1 MEESKVK
8 IIAKIKNLME
18 LAQDNQSDEE
28 GQTAILMAQKLMLKH
43 DINLA
48 QVEVQEET
56 KFETSASVGKSSR
69 RILWWE
75 KDMAVV
81 IATNFRCYVINQR
94 NTYLRTS
101 EILFFGEKEDSI
113 MAAKIYEAALI
124 YIRYRIKRLPVKTP
138 EYKNSYLMGFII
150 SLGERFEK
158 QVEEFGLMVVP
169 KKEVLEELQKEFT
182 NISKATAKVP
192 DSGFD
197 QEGYDLGK
205 EQGANARI
213 LPDEIIGE
221 ED

>member
-18 LAQDNQSDEE
+18 LAHDNPSDEE
-28 GQTAILMAQKLMLKH
+28 GQSALLMAQKLMLKH
-43 DINLA
+43 DIHLA

-56 KFETSASVGKSSR
+56 KFETSTSVGKSSR

-75 KDMAVV
+75 KDTAVV

-94 NTYLRTS
+94 NPYLRTS

-124 YIRYRIKRLPVKTP
+124 YIRYRIKHLPVKTP
-138 EYKNSYLMGFII
+138 EYKNSYIMGFII
-150 SLGERFEK
+150 SIEGRFKK
-158 QVEEFGLMVVP
+158 QVEEYGLMVLP
-169 KKEVLEELQKEFT
+169 KKEVLDDLKNEFA
-182 NISKATAKVP
+182 NLSKAETKAP
-192 DSGFD
+192 EFGFN
-197 QEGYDLGK
+197 QEAYELGK
-205 EQGANARI
+205 EQGENALI
-213 LPDEIIGE
+213 MHDEILGE

>member
-18 LAQDNQSDEE
+18 LAQDNPSDEE
-28 GQTAILMAQKLMLKH
+28 GQTALLMAQKLMLKH

-56 KFETSASVGKSSR
+56 KFETSTSVGKSSR

-75 KDMAVV
+75 KEMAVV
-81 IATNFRCYVINQR
+81 IATNFRCYVINQL
-94 NTYLRTS
+94 NPYLRTS
-101 EILFFGEKEDSI
+101 DILFFGEKEDSI

-138 EYKNSYLMGFII
+138 EYKNSYLMGFIL
-150 SLGERFEK
+150 SLEDRFKK
-158 QVEEFGLMVVP
+158 QVEEYGLMILP
-169 KKEVLEELQKEFT
+169 KKEVLDDLKNEFA
-182 NISKATAKVP
+182 NLSKAETKAP
-192 DSGFD
+192 EFGFN
-197 QEGYDLGK
+197 QEAYELGK
-205 EQGANARI
+205 EQGENALI
-213 LPDEIIGE
+213 MPDEILWE